1 MKKLLISLLGK
12 IVVIQKRVHSV
23 VFREIIKVMV
33 DSGITVAVIQLIDA
47 DFKIKIT
54 ANEPIEVQLV
64 KEHFKVTVSID

>member
-1 MKKLLISLLGK
+1 
-12 IVVIQKRVHSV
+12 
-23 VFREIIKVMV
+23 MV